1 MNSPIFEALDAQ
13 FGKNRILFWYDEE
26 GKPKSELAGL
36 ESRFGGL
43 EKRAVGLIVGYGFPT
58 FEYALP
64 SEELIEVETTAI
76 GPEVGRFLWTNRSI
90 DLIAQAFVLFAAAV
104 CCLALLRGRE
114 KK

>member
-1 MNSPIFEALDAQ
+1 MKIEWIKVPSLAIVVLA
-13 FGKNRILFWYDEE
+13 ILVF
-26 GKPKSELAGL
+26 STI
-36 ESRFGGL
+36 
-43 EKRAVGLIVGYGFPT
+43 IVGYGFPT

-104 CCLALLRGRE
+104 CCIALLRGGE

>member
-1 MNSPIFEALDAQ
+1 MKIEWIKVPSLAIVVLA
-13 FGKNRILFWYDEE
+13 ILVF
-26 GKPKSELAGL
+26 STI
-36 ESRFGGL
+36 
-43 EKRAVGLIVGYGFPT
+43 IVSYGFPT
-58 FEYALP
+58 FKYALP
-64 SEELIEVETTAI
+64 SEELIEVEATAI